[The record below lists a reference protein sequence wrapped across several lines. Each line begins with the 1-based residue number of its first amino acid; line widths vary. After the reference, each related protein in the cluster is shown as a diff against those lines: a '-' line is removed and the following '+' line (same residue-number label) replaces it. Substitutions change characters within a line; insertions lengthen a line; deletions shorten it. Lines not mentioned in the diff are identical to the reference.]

1 MEHLK
6 KRRIKNLIISCD
18 GGAASGKTTGA
29 KLIAKKYNL
38 KFLSSGMLYRYASYL
53 ILKNKPQNQISFL
66 KKKFK
71 KINLNKLKKIDLN
84 TQLISEH
91 TSKIAK
97 IKKVRTILKIFQVSF
112 SKKHNKCIIEGR
124 DISTEILPFS
134 NVKFFFTCDLNN
146 AARRRF
152 QDLKKK
158 KHKVKL
164 SEVKKSIKLRNMRDK
179 NRKHSPLLKHRDA
192 LEIHTGKLNK
202 KKNDCKNDKA
212 YRKSDEY
219 LICQLSKN
227 KSNQTQIPNIKNLNL
242 Y

>member
-1 MEHLK
+1 MDHLK
-6 KRRIKNLIISCD
+6 RKIYKNLIISCD

-53 ILKNKPQNQISFL
+53 ILKKKPKNKILFL
-66 KKKFK
+66 KKEFK
-71 KINLNKLKKIDLN
+71 KINLNKLNKLDLN

-91 TSKIAK
+91 TSEIAK
-97 IKKVRTILKIFQVSF
+97 IKKIRNILKFFQISF
-112 SKKHNKCIIEGR
+112 SKKYNKCIIEGR

-134 NVKFFFTCDLNN
+134 KVKFFFVCDLNN
-146 AARRRF
+146 ASKRRF
-152 QDLKKK
+152 KDLKKK
-158 KHKVKL
+158 NQKVKL

-202 KKNDCKNDKA
+202 KGMIDKM
-212 YRKSDEY
+212 
-219 LICQLSKN
+219 SKHIE
-227 KSNQTQIPNIKNLNL
+227 KVMNI
-242 Y
+242 

>member
-1 MEHLK
+1 MPK
-6 KRRIKNLIISCD
+6 KVYKNLIISCD

-29 KLIAKKYNL
+29 KLIAKKYGL

-53 ILKNKPQNQISFL
+53 ILKNKPKNQILFL

-71 KINLNKLKKIDLN
+71 NVNLNKVSMLDLN
-84 TQLISEH
+84 TPQISEH

-97 IKKVRTILKIFQVSF
+97 IKKIRDILKFFQISF

-134 NVKFFFTCDLNN
+134 NAKFFFICDLKN
-146 AARRRF
+146 ASKRRF
-152 QDLKKK
+152 KDLRKKN
-158 KHKVKL
+158 HKVKL

-202 KKNDCKNDKA
+202 KRMIEKM
-212 YRKSDEY
+212 
-219 LICQLSKN
+219 SKHIE
-227 KSNQTQIPNIKNLNL
+227 KVMNI
-242 Y
+242 

>member
-1 MEHLK
+1 MGLLPK
-6 KRRIKNLIISCD
+6 KIYKNLIISCD

-29 KLIAKKYNL
+29 KLIAKKYGL

-53 ILKNKPQNQISFL
+53 ILKNNPKNQIVFL

-71 KINLNKLKKIDLN
+71 KINFNKVNKLDLN
-84 TQLISEH
+84 TPLISEH

-97 IKKVRTILKIFQVSF
+97 IKKIRNILKFFQISF
-112 SKKHNKCIIEGR
+112 SKRHKKCIIEGR

-134 NVKFFFTCDLNN
+134 DIKFFFICDLKN
-146 AARRRF
+146 ASKRRF
-152 QDLKKK
+152 KDLRKKN
-158 KHKVKL
+158 HKVKL

-202 KKNDCKNDKA
+202 KRMIEKM
-212 YRKSDEY
+212 
-219 LICQLSKN
+219 SKHIE
-227 KSNQTQIPNIKNLNL
+227 KVINI
-242 Y
+242 

>member
-1 MEHLK
+1 VGLLPK
-6 KRRIKNLIISCD
+6 KVIKNLIISCD

-29 KLIAKKYNL
+29 KLIAKKYGL
-38 KFLSSGMLYRYASYL
+38 KFLSSGMLYRYASYM
-53 ILKNKPQNQISFL
+53 ILKKKPKNQIVFL
-66 KKKFK
+66 KKEFK
-71 KINLNKLKKIDLN
+71 KISLNKLNKLDLN
-84 TQLISEH
+84 TPLISEH

-97 IKKVRTILKIFQVSF
+97 IKKIRNVLKSYQILF

-134 NVKFFFTCDLNN
+134 DVKFFFICDLEN
-146 AARRRF
+146 ASKRRF

-158 KHKVKL
+158 NHKVKL

-202 KKNDCKNDKA
+202 KRMIEKM
-212 YRKSDEY
+212 
-219 LICQLSKN
+219 SKH
-227 KSNQTQIPNIKNLNL
+227 IERVMNI
-242 Y
+242 